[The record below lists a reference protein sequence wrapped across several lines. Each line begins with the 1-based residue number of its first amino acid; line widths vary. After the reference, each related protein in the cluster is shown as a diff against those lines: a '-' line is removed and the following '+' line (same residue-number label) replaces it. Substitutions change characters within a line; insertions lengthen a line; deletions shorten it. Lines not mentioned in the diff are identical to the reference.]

1 MINAHGCGSHII
13 LFLIFSILTFAAY
26 NLPIDKCRFLS
37 ASVFYVYLFFYPGQ
51 VSALCLK
58 IF

>member
-37 ASVFYVYLFFYPGQ
+37 ASVFYV
-51 VSALCLK
+51 
-58 IF
+58 